1 MGKKPSLLPPPRVGK
16 QGRRRG
22 GAGGSGIW
30 DPTSQATAAAGEEG
44 ERGSGVQGF
53 DSPSHLGLR
62 RGEEA
67 GQREQLTAALGSSGG
82 GARELGEK
90 RHGVV

>member
-1 MGKKPSLLPPPRVGK
+1 M
-16 QGRRRG
+16 
-22 GAGGSGIW
+22 
-30 DPTSQATAAAGEEG
+30 
-44 ERGSGVQGF
+44 QGF

-67 GQREQLTAALGSSGG
+67 GQREQAALALGGSGG

>member
-30 DPTSQATAAAGEEG
+30 DPTSQATASAGEEG

-67 GQREQLTAALGSSGG
+67 GQREQAVAALGSSGD

-90 RHGVV
+90 SHGAV

>member
-1 MGKKPSLLPPPRVGK
+1 VAR
-16 QGRRRG
+16 
-22 GAGGSGIW
+22 
-30 DPTSQATAAAGEEG
+30 EEG

-67 GQREQLTAALGSSGG
+67 WQREQAAAVLGGSGG

>member
-1 MGKKPSLLPPPRVGK
+1 M
-16 QGRRRG
+16 
-22 GAGGSGIW
+22 
-30 DPTSQATAAAGEEG
+30 
-44 ERGSGVQGF
+44 QGF
-53 DSPSHLGLR
+53 DSTFHLGLR

-67 GQREQLTAALGSSGG
+67 EQQEQAAVALGGSGG

>member
-1 MGKKPSLLPPPRVGK
+1 MGKKPSLLPPPRAGK

-30 DPTSQATAAAGEEG
+30 DPTSQATAAAGDEG

-62 RGEEA
+62 RGEGA
-67 GQREQLTAALGSSGG
+67 GQREQAAAALGGSGG